1 MSSLVFCCSISSA
14 RLTSHYSKGERV
26 TCKAHGGL
34 LEIEGVT
41 VATVNDQ
48 LQLQKV
54 ETWFDPLEM
63 FRQMGVAVKDK
74 GGNAPAKVDVSANSM
89 GCPFKHKL

>member
-1 MSSLVFCCSISSA
+1 V
-14 RLTSHYSKGERV
+14 
-26 TCKAHGGL
+26 

-41 VATVNDQ
+41 VAIVNDK

-63 FRQMGVAVKDK
+63 FRQMGPI
-74 GGNAPAKVDVSANSM
+74 GEGRNGTSTNAAAQCPM
-89 GCPFKHKL
+89 GFKTKL